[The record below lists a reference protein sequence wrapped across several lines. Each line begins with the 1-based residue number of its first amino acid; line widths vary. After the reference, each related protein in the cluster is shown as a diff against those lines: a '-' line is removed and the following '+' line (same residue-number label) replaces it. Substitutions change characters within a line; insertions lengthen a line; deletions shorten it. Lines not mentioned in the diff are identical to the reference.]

1 MVRRALYGLIVA
13 GLIASCGI
21 FGYTLGVLLASD
33 RPQKLQSSSLSLA
46 VRCGNS
52 VQTQIG
58 SSLMQNE
65 ANLRKGKGK
74 GGVDGTEEWLRILD
88 KDGTNTLPKP
98 NEWEKFGFYQLRHHF
113 NCEGLD
119 ADTKPL
125 PTSQDWAIYKN
136 MYKIMV
142 DEHAIFDDSVPSTE
156 GYTLNKIGPPPFY
169 AALGTRGRGLF
180 ASRDIKKGELV
191 HDGSSNDLRF
201 PNALAWRRY
210 VFSLPRRMACDAI
223 DWTWTQRQGILTAMN
238 TSILMNAAN
247 WMSEKGKTEPN
258 LSASTKMYATRD
270 IKKGEELLY
279 DYKDRDK
286 DWGSVCL

>member
-1 MVRRALYGLIVA
+1 MWVIKKRTSKMNTASRCLTAKTQESKAKRLHGAMVRRVLYSSIIA

-21 FGYTLGVLLASD
+21 FGYMPGVLLASD
-33 RPQKLQSSSLSLA
+33 RPQKLQSSSLSLE

-52 VQTQIG
+52 EQTQIG
-58 SSLMQNE
+58 SSQMQNE
-65 ANLRKGKGK
+65 ANLQKGKGK

-125 PTSQDWAIYKN
+125 LTLQDWAIYNN

-142 DEHAIFDDSVPSTE
+142 DEQAIFDDLVPSTE
-156 GYTLNKIGPPPFY
+156 GYTLNKIGPPPFF

-191 HDGSSNDLRF
+191 HGGSNNDLRF
-201 PNALAWRRY
+201 PNALAWRRC
-210 VFSLPRRMACDAI
+210 VFLLPREWRAMPLIGHGCNDKESLP
-223 DWTWTQRQGILTAMN
+223 Q
-238 TSILMNAAN
+238 
-247 WMSEKGKTEPN
+247 
-258 LSASTKMYATRD
+258 
-270 IKKGEELLY
+270 
-279 DYKDRDK
+279 
-286 DWGSVCL
+286 